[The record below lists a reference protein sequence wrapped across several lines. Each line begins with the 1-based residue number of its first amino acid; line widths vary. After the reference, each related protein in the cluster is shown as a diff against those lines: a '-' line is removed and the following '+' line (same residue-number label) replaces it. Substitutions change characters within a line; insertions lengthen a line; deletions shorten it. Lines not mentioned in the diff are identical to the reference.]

1 MIFPYLILSSALSL
15 AAVAAY
21 FSIIGL
27 TTIFPGVFWSIV
39 IMGGA
44 LEVGKLVTA
53 VWLHRNWKK
62 SGKLIRFYLA
72 SSVLILSGITS
83 MGIFGFLSKSHIEQE
98 AGSFQFISQIELL
111 DRKIE
116 SINSKKLSLDL
127 QKKTNEQL
135 KLDDYSSLERLNG
148 RLSDLDAIITQIR
161 DKGGFSTSSK
171 IEKER
176 ANQVEERTAISKSKS
191 EIQSRLEGYRIKIE
205 EKIFPTLEK
214 LEEES
219 LALSLEKGSLNSKL
233 KTLEAEIG
241 PVKYIA
247 QLVSDFG
254 GPQVNAQSAVRMVIL
269 ILIFVFDPLAILLVV
284 AASSTLKDSQSG
296 GVPKDLLDFRNKL
309 IIELEMHL
317 ADGKPAETF
326 VEKYKI

>member
-1 MIFPYLILSSALSL
+1 MIFPYIIAASSLSL

-39 IMGGA
+39 IMGTA
-44 LEVGKLVTA
+44 LEIGKLVTA
-53 VWLHRNWKK
+53 VWLHRNWRS
-62 SGKLIRFYLA
+62 SGRLIKLYLTF
-72 SSVLILSGITS
+72 SVIILSGITS

-98 AGSFQFISQIELL
+98 AGSFQFISQIELI
-111 DRKIE
+111 DRKIQ
-116 SINSKKLSLDL
+116 SIESKKLSLDL

-171 IEKER
+171 IEKEQ
-176 ANQVEERTAISKSKS
+176 ANQVEERSTISKSKS
-191 EIQSRLEGYRIKIE
+191 EIQSRLEGYRAKIE
-205 EKIFPTLEK
+205 EVIFPA
-214 LEEES
+214 LEELEEKS
-219 LALSLEKGSLNSKL
+219 LALSLEKSSLTSKL

-247 QLVSDFG
+247 ELVSDFG
-254 GPQVNAQSAVRMVIL
+254 GPEVHSDSAVRLVIL
-269 ILIFVFDPLAILLVV
+269 ILIFVFDPLAILLVI
-284 AASSTLKDSQSG
+284 AASSSFKEMNAN
-296 GVPKDLLDFRNKL
+296 VIPKDLLEFRNKFL
-309 IIELEMHL
+309 LELETHL
-317 ADGKPAETF
+317 SEGKSAESF
-326 VEKYKI
+326 LDKYQI